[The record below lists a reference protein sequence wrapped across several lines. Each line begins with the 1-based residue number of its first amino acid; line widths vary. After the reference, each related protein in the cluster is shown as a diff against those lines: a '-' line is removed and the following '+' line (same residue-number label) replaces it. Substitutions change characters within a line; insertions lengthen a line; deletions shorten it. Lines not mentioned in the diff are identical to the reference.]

1 MNGNA
6 GAEAK
11 EFETISDQQE
21 KQTMKKYRIAAA
33 ALALGLVMG
42 GCSKDDENAV
52 AYLDGH
58 AVSLEEYGQYAYDS
72 ISLVSAQYSRDYDAD
87 PNADDFWTTSYDG
100 KTPMDA
106 LKEQADEKMLAQKGM
121 QVIALDLDLVTEEE
135 ISWQGQLDAMEREN
149 EARLEKLESG
159 GVVYGPEQLTQS
171 QFLSYWQ
178 SALDQQVEDYF
189 YQNAQPEEADL
200 KDYYEQHREELD
212 SRNFTAEVDFYYW
225 PQEQSTTD
233 AQSILAQILAQG
245 AQGSEAA
252 AELSQSTGLQ
262 ASYRHEAINTRK
274 MGKEDQAYTQVV
286 ELVRNAE
293 DGQLAGCLYAEGMEV
308 WVVPV
313 SRQNESI
320 GTFEEAEEEI
330 EDLWR
335 TEEAA
340 RLIDERLSDI
350 EITTTDVYDRLT
362 IDQLRP

>member
-1 MNGNA
+1 
-6 GAEAK
+6 
-11 EFETISDQQE
+11 
-21 KQTMKKYRIAAA
+21 MKKYRLAAA
-33 ALALGLVMG
+33 ALALGIAAG
-42 GCSKDDENAV
+42 GCAEADEDERAV

-58 AVSLEEYGQYAYDS
+58 AVALEEYGQYAYDS

-100 KTPMDA
+100 RTPMDA

-121 QVIALDLDLVTEEE
+121 QVIALDLDLVSEEE

-149 EARLEKLESG
+149 EARLEKLENG

-189 YQNAQPEEADL
+189 YQHAQPEEADL

-262 ASYRHEAINTRK
+262 ASYRHEGINTRE

-286 ELVRNAE
+286 ELVSNVE

-320 GTFEEAEEEI
+320 GSFEEAEEEI

-350 EITTTDVYDRLT
+350 EITTTDVYDRLN
-362 IDQLRP
+362 IDQIRS